1 MYAHVCFAH
10 LYCMLQ
16 DGSVGVYGEDDRRFV
31 FHSVIVGQVAR
42 AQYKISNPNKV
53 RLDW

>member
-1 MYAHVCFAH
+1 MCI
-10 LYCMLQ
+10 CMFQ

-53 RLDW
+53 RLD